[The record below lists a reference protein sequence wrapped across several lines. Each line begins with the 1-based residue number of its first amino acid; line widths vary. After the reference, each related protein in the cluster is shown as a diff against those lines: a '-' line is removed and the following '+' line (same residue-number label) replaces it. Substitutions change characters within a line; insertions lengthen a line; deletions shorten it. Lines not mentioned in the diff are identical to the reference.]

1 MWCCLPNQVFFYLP
15 QNCLSAVV
23 LIALT
28 NLIDLGVLKWLLV
41 NSVKDAFVWVG
52 TDCYGLRWIASDDPR
67 MTSLIR

>member
-1 MWCCLPNQVFFYLP
+1 M
-15 QNCLSAVV
+15 

-52 TDCYGLRWIASDDPR
+52 TDCYGLRWIASNENSDEPR